1 MGEQKGLRRRDL
13 LSSVTDEGNL
23 FPSITTPRLPDR
35 NKRRSSS
42 IRMAVEGSW
51 YTRDCMNE
59 WLHNLPV
66 WWMALVVFTVT
77 YLAAGGIFAIIMAL
91 AKGERVRAF
100 KSVSTGLLGPLG
112 TIFGLLVVFSVVQV
126 WSDMDRARV
135 AVNREASAIR
145 MVVLLAASFPGEPEA
160 QIRNLLRR
168 HIDEAV
174 FAEWPTMAKQSAS
187 LRVAPPMLAEVLRLV
202 LSLAPKSEGEI
213 AAQREIVTEL
223 ENATDARRQRII
235 LSRSSVNW
243 VKWTCLFAQAG
254 CMLIAIAIVH
264 SDNRA
269 GAAIAMGI
277 FATGVAVS
285 VLLIASHD
293 RPFSGEISVKPD
305 VLLQVRP
312 E

>member
-1 MGEQKGLRRRDL
+1 MGRIGRVVLNYEWLSRDQK
-13 LSSVTDEGNL
+13 
-23 FPSITTPRLPDR
+23 
-35 NKRRSSS
+35 
-42 IRMAVEGSW
+42 W
-51 YTRDCMNE
+51 YTRDCVDE

-66 WWMALVVFTVT
+66 WWMALVVFAIT
-77 YLAAGGIFAIIMAL
+77 YLAAGGIFATIMAL
-91 AKGERVRAF
+91 AKGERLRAF
-100 KSVSTGLLGPLG
+100 KSVSPALLSPMG
-112 TIFGLLVVFSVVQV
+112 TVFGLLVVFSVVQV
-126 WSDMDRARV
+126 WSDMDRANV

-145 MVVLLAASFPGEPEA
+145 MVALLAPSFPGEPET
-160 QIRNLLRR
+160 QILDLLRH

-174 FAEWPTMAKQSAS
+174 FAEWATMAKQSAS
-187 LRVAPPMLAEVLRLV
+187 LRVAPPALAEALRLAV
-202 LSLAPKSEGEI
+202 SLAPNGERQI

-223 ENATDARRQRII
+223 ENAMDARRQRII

-243 VKWTCLFAQAG
+243 VKWICLFAQAG
-254 CMLIAIAIVH
+254 CTLTAIAIVH

>member
-1 MGEQKGLRRRDL
+1 
-13 LSSVTDEGNL
+13 
-23 FPSITTPRLPDR
+23 
-35 NKRRSSS
+35 
-42 IRMAVEGSW
+42 
-51 YTRDCMNE
+51 MNE

-66 WWMALVVFTVT
+66 WWMAVVVFAAT
-77 YLAAGGIFAIIMAL
+77 YLATGGIFVIIMAL
-91 AKGERVRAF
+91 ATGERVRAF
-100 KSVSTGLLGPLG
+100 KSVSTALLGPLG
-112 TIFGLLVVFSVVQV
+112 NIFGLLVVFSVVQV
-126 WSDMDRARV
+126 WSDMDRAKV
-135 AVNREASAIR
+135 AVNHEASAIR
-145 MVVLLAASFPGEPEA
+145 MVALLATDFPGEPEA

-187 LRVAPPMLAEVLRLV
+187 LKVAPPALGEALRLAV
-202 LSLAPKSEGEI
+202 SLVPKSEGQIE
-213 AAQREIVTEL
+213 AQREIVTEL
-223 ENATDARRQRII
+223 ENAMEARRQRII

-243 VKWTCLFAQAG
+243 VKWTCLLAQAG
-254 CMLIAIAIVH
+254 FTLIAIAIVH

-277 FATGVAVS
+277 FAAGVAVS